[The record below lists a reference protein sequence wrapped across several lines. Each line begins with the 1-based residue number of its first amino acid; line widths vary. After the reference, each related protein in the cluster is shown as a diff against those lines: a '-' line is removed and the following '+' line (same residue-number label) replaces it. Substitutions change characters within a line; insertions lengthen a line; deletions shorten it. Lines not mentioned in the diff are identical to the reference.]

1 MENAMMEHTLKV
13 EALANG
19 TVIDHIPAGRGS
31 AHSQTVSHV
40 GKRRAHLYRL

>member
-19 TVIDHIPAGRGS
+19 TVIDHPRRQGRRILV
-31 AHSQTVSHV
+31 VSHV